1 MIAVDS
7 SIIIDVIY
15 NDPEFAEA
23 SGVALSEAADM
34 GDVVMCDAA
43 LADVDFVA
51 VKEICNLFT

>member
-23 SGVALSEAADM
+23 SSVALSEAADM
-34 GDVVMCDAA
+34 GDAVMCDAA
-43 LADVDFVA
+43 LADVDLVA
-51 VKEICNLFT
+51 VKKICNLFT